1 MNDKYTKIKEEY
13 IDEINANVILARH
26 IKSGA
31 RVLLMETSDNN
42 KVFTIGFRTPPFD
55 DSGVAHILEHSTLC
69 GSKKFPVKDPF
80 VELIKSSM
88 NTFLN
93 AMTYSDKTIY
103 PCASCNLKDF
113 KNLME
118 VYMDAVFC
126 PNVYEHPEIFKQE
139 GWHYEL
145 NSLDDDITINGIVY
159 NEMKGVFS
167 NPEDILERQIR
178 HLLFPDTIYGFES
191 GGDPDHIPDLSYG
204 KFVEYHKRYYSPA
217 NSYIVLYGDMDMEE
231 RLDWMD
237 KEYLSKFDVIDPH
250 SSIEYQEP
258 FKETKYQ
265 ELTYPINKEDKKDD
279 MTFYSYNVVAG
290 EYKDAKTIMGLDILL
305 DAVLNSESST
315 IKKRLTKENLGTDI
329 YAGIYEGIKQPYVS
343 IVSKNAKSSATKEF
357 VQCIEEELQKMV
369 KEGIDKECLYSMLNN
384 MEFKMRQSD
393 YGNTPKGLILTLD
406 AFITWLHDDN
416 DPFSGI
422 KGLEIINELR
432 DEAEKGYFE
441 KLIQDKILNNKH
453 KLILTLNPTTK
464 SNPSVKKL
472 AEKMKQLKA
481 SMTKEELLK
490 LIEDTK
496 KLKEYQKTPST
507 KEELAT
513 LPTLTKEDLP
523 KESIKIYNKE
533 LNIEN
538 IKVLKHE
545 INANEI
551 TYLSFLFNLDKLP
564 QDLLQYAALLTELYG
579 NVNTKKLTYEE
590 IDKEINK
597 NLGSYNISLLNM
609 FEKDTNDLI
618 RYFEIST
625 SCFDRNLNSA
635 FDITKTI
642 IFESLFDDEERI
654 KTIIRR
660 LISSFESF
668 VISDGH
674 QVGIRRAG
682 SYIDEVKNF
691 DEEVL
696 GLSFYQFLINLMD
709 NFNLADLKQKLNEVQ
724 EYIFTK
730 QNFLFSFTTLN
741 DIDQNLI
748 KDFYERLLVKEY
760 KCLPYIIKKEKK
772 NEAIMT
778 SSMVNYVTMVGK
790 IDLNNKQKAV
800 LSVANVLLRFDYL
813 WNNIRVLGGAYGA
826 AASFGNKTMSLYSY
840 RDPNLDQTIKT
851 FKEIPDYFKKL
862 KLDEKT
868 LMNSIISSVGAET
881 SPKTVKNLG
890 TYSRNLYLTK
900 RTQQDLQESL
910 EGMINCTKEDLQ
922 ELENIYK
929 ESLKDAVTCVVGN
942 KKMIEESAFK
952 FDDKLILNNKN
963 NKD

>member
-1 MNDKYTKIKEEY
+1 
-13 IDEINANVILARH
+13 
-26 IKSGA
+26 
-31 RVLLMETSDNN
+31 
-42 KVFTIGFRTPPFD
+42 
-55 DSGVAHILEHSTLC
+55 
-69 GSKKFPVKDPF
+69 
-80 VELIKSSM
+80 
-88 NTFLN
+88 
-93 AMTYSDKTIY
+93 
-103 PCASCNLKDF
+103 
-113 KNLME
+113 
-118 VYMDAVFC
+118 
-126 PNVYEHPEIFKQE
+126 
-139 GWHYEL
+139 
-145 NSLDDDITINGIVY
+145 
-159 NEMKGVFS
+159 
-167 NPEDILERQIR
+167 
-178 HLLFPDTIYGFES
+178 
-191 GGDPDHIPDLSYG
+191 
-204 KFVEYHKRYYSPA
+204 
-217 NSYIVLYGDMDMEE
+217 
-231 RLDWMD
+231 
-237 KEYLSKFDVIDPH
+237 
-250 SSIEYQEP
+250 
-258 FKETKYQ
+258 
-265 ELTYPINKEDKKDD
+265 
-279 MTFYSYNVVAG
+279 
-290 EYKDAKTIMGLDILL
+290 
-305 DAVLNSESST
+305 
-315 IKKRLTKENLGTDI
+315 
-329 YAGIYEGIKQPYVS
+329 
-343 IVSKNAKSSATKEF
+343 
-357 VQCIEEELQKMV
+357 MV

-384 MEFKMRQSD
+384 MEFKMRQND

-432 DEAEKGYFE
+432 DEVEKGYFE

-464 SNPSVKKL
+464 PNPSVKKL

-481 SMTKEELLK
+481 SMSKEELLK

-533 LNIEN
+533 LSVEN

-545 INANEI
+545 INANGI

-579 NVNTKKLTYEE
+579 NVSTKKLTYEE
-590 IDKEINK
+590 IDTEINK
-597 NLGSYNISLLNM
+597 KLGSYNISLLNM

-642 IFESLFDDEERI
+642 IFDSLFDDEERI

-691 DEEVL
+691 DEVVL

-748 KDFYERLLVKEY
+748 KDFYERLSVKEY

-790 IDLNNKQKAV
+790 IDLNTKQKAV

-910 EGMINCTKEDLQ
+910 EAMINCTKEDLK

>member
-126 PNVYEHPEIFKQE
+126 PNVYEHLEIFKQE

-178 HLLFPDTIYGFES
+178 HLLFPNTIYGFES
-191 GGDPDHIPDLSYG
+191 GGDPDHIPDLSYE
-204 KFVEYHKRYYSPA
+204 KFVEFHKRYYSPA

-279 MTFYSYNVVAG
+279 MTFYSYNVVVG
-290 EYKDAKTIMGLDILL
+290 EYKDTKTIMGLDILL

-329 YAGIYEGIKQPYVS
+329 YAGVYEGIKQPYVS
-343 IVSKNAKSSATKEF
+343 IVSKNARADATKEF

-432 DEAEKGYFE
+432 DEVEKGYFE

-464 SNPSVKKL
+464 PNPSVKKL

-481 SMTKEELLK
+481 SMSKEELLK

-545 INANEI
+545 INANGI

-590 IDKEINK
+590 IDTEINK
-597 NLGSYNISLLNM
+597 KLGSYSISLLNM

-642 IFESLFDDEERI
+642 IFDSLFDDEERI

-748 KDFYERLLVKEY
+748 KDFYERLSVKEY

-790 IDLNNKQKAV
+790 IDLNTKQKAV

-910 EGMINCTKEDLQ
+910 EAMINCTKEDLK

>member
-178 HLLFPDTIYGFES
+178 HNLFPDTIYGFES
-191 GGDPDHIPDLSYG
+191 GGDPDHIPDLSYE
-204 KFVEYHKRYYSPA
+204 KFVEFHKRYYSPA

-279 MTFYSYNVVAG
+279 MTFYSYNVVVG
-290 EYKDAKTIMGLDILL
+290 EYKDTKTIMGLDILL

-329 YAGIYEGIKQPYVS
+329 YAGVYEGIKQPYVS
-343 IVSKNAKSSATKEF
+343 IVSKNAKAGATKEF

-384 MEFKMRQSD
+384 MEFKMRQND

-432 DEAEKGYFE
+432 DEVEKGYFE

-464 SNPSVKKL
+464 PNPSVKKL

-481 SMTKEELLK
+481 SMSKEELLK

-533 LNIEN
+533 LSVEN

-545 INANEI
+545 INANGI

-579 NVNTKKLTYEE
+579 NVSTKKLTYEE
-590 IDKEINK
+590 IDTEINK
-597 NLGSYNISLLNM
+597 KLGSYNISLLNM

-642 IFESLFDDEERI
+642 IFDSLFDDEERI

-691 DEEVL
+691 DEVVL

-748 KDFYERLLVKEY
+748 KDFYERLSVKEY

-790 IDLNNKQKAV
+790 IDLNTKQKAV

-910 EGMINCTKEDLQ
+910 EAMINCTKEDLK